1 MVAIN
6 AIISKLSYT
15 EEAEVTPAIVSGEYK
30 WKACGVSGVWGVT
43 AEALLQERSAP
54 RWALSTQLPAPPG
67 LGSRTPASV
76 AVS

>member
-15 EEAEVTPAIVSGEYK
+15 EEAEVTPATVAGEYK
-30 WKACGVSGVWGVT
+30 WKACGVSG
-43 AEALLQERSAP
+43 EALPRERSAP